1 MSLLNWIRNRVKG
14 QENDQEIV
22 DAGLCP
28 NCWGSQ
34 EYDGKF
40 VKAIKDKQ
48 IDINNGDA
56 ANAFIQD
63 FVTNHLSPIKLQN
76 HDIYNQC
83 PVCKVKY
90 AKSS

>member
-48 IDINNGDA
+48 IDIIILII
-56 ANAFIQD
+56 FFPI
-63 FVTNHLSPIKLQN
+63 LS
-76 HDIYNQC
+76 C
-83 PVCKVKY
+83 R
-90 AKSS
+90 

>member
-1 MSLLNWIRNRVKG
+1 MSLLNWIKNKNQGVPD
-14 QENDQEIV
+14 DQEIAE
-22 DAGLCP
+22 AGLCP

-56 ANAFIQD
+56 VNAFIQD
-63 FVTNHLSPIKLQN
+63 FVKTHLEPIKLQN

-90 AKSS
+90 AK

>member
-1 MSLLNWIRNRVKG
+1 MSILNWIKNKIEG
-14 QENDQEIV
+14 EKDDQQIAE
-22 DAGLCP
+22 AGFCP

-48 IDINNGDA
+48 VDINNGDA

-63 FVTNHLSPIKLQN
+63 FVKTHLEPIKLQN
-76 HDIYNQC
+76 HNIYDQC

-90 AKSS
+90 AKA